1 MICRR
6 AYSNNVLGSD
16 NVLGLASCRRF
27 SFAVCFSRRIDD
39 CSGFAGSSV
48 GVSPLKIRYIF
59 FFLPSAS
66 ADGKGYRFLLL
77 GLYAGFF
84 LKTAHFVPFLEKVQ
98 KKGLVEACRKTYLNN

>member
-48 GVSPLKIRYIF
+48 GF
-59 FFLPSAS
+59 N
-66 ADGKGYRFLLL
+66 
-77 GLYAGFF
+77 
-84 LKTAHFVPFLEKVQ
+84 PFKYKP
-98 KKGLVEACRKTYLNN
+98 KKGLKPTEEEADGAWGLPIPPIIIGIGIGHPKRKRSFLRKA

>member
-48 GVSPLKIRYIF
+48 GF
-59 FFLPSAS
+59 N
-66 ADGKGYRFLLL
+66 
-77 GLYAGFF
+77 
-84 LKTAHFVPFLEKVQ
+84 PFK
-98 KKGLVEACRKTYLNN
+98 YNP